1 VNYIPGVFD
10 TRIVDLPTV
19 MYGGDQKVLHQA
31 RECVSSV
38 SKAQYLLFT
47 FVCEFEAEHFK
58 VGLPFSVYPIGPAI
72 PYFELQ
78 QNSSIPYGR
87 SRWRQ
92 VLSLVARLSTYMLC
106 IVHLIRKFLCDFKC
120 PDG

>member
-58 VGLPFSVYPIGPAI
+58 SRTSFFGV
-72 PYFELQ
+72 PYWPCHTLL
-78 QNSSIPYGR
+78 R
-87 SRWRQ
+87 T
-92 VLSLVARLSTYMLC
+92 ST
-106 IVHLIRKFLCDFKC
+106 KFLYTIWSIKMASSTIS
-120 PDG
+120 GG